1 MRVLFCHGL
10 WSFPDGTKPQYMQN
24 ELGWEVTSLEMRRN
38 GWELSSQVKTVREA
52 IDNDGPFDVLMG
64 SSFGGLAIANA
75 VKEYSEDLRLVL
87 LAPAFGVYDTL
98 SEQIGDSELGEWKKV
113 GIKTFHPLGWDE
125 DVSIPWTF
133 MEDARRLGWPE
144 VNHRTVILHGLLD
157 DVVPIESSRVFM
169 RSSPFVEIVE
179 VDDGHRLGES
189 LELLRDLVSMV
200 LD

>member
-1 MRVLFCHGL
+1 MLFCHGL
-10 WSFPDGTKPQYMQN
+10 WSFPGGTKPQYMQN
-24 ELGWEVTSLEMRRN
+24 ELGWEVISLEMRRN

-75 VKEYSEDLRLVL
+75 VRGYSEDLRLVL

-98 SEQIGDSELGEWKKV
+98 SRQIGDSELEEWKKAGV
-113 GIKTFHPLGWDE
+113 KTFLPPGWE
-125 DVSIPWTF
+125 EGVPIPWSF

-144 VNHRTVILHGLLD
+144 LSHRTVILHGLRD

-169 RSSPFVEIVE
+169 RSSPLVEIVE

-189 LELLRDLVSMV
+189 LELLRDVVSMV
-200 LD
+200 VD

>member
-1 MRVLFCHGL
+1 
-10 WSFPDGTKPQYMQN
+10 MQN
-24 ELGWEVTSLEMRRN
+24 ELGWEVISLEMRRN

-75 VKEYSEDLRLVL
+75 VRGYSEDLRVVL

-98 SEQIGDSELGEWKKV
+98 SRQIGDSELEEWKKAGV
-113 GIKTFHPLGWDE
+113 KTFLPPGWDE
-125 DVSIPWTF
+125 DVPIPWSF

-144 VNHRTVILHGLLD
+144 LSHRTVILHGLRD

-169 RSSPFVEIVE
+169 RSSPLVEIVE

-189 LELLRDLVSMV
+189 LELLRDVVSMV
-200 LD
+200 VD